1 MLDKQ
6 IKMIKDHYK
15 NSPDIVFRKIDIKSK
30 KIVFVFNDTLCKGD
44 NINDFILKPLTNFD
58 KKITRDNILNHLE
71 SQIPESNIVSIKD
84 KDDLLIKI
92 GSGFTVILFEKEKP
106 FAVETRDVLSRNISE
121 PLTEQTISG
130 PKDAFT
136 ENYKTNIG
144 LIRKRIKT
152 SNLVLEEF
160 DVGKETV
167 TKVGIFYMDNI
178 IEKDL
183 LEEIKSRI
191 KSINIDGIFDSTYI
205 REIIED
211 NHSVFPTIE
220 TSERPDTT
228 AMALL
233 DGKVCISVDG
243 SPYFLI
249 IPTFFTDLFHAS
261 EDNYQNY
268 KNVTFTRCIRFLAF
282 LIAIVLPAFY
292 IAIITYNHETIPA
305 TLLIN
310 FAAQREGVPFP
321 PIIEALGLTLV
332 FEILRESDIRMPHL
346 SGTAISILGAI
357 VLGDA
362 AVSAGI
368 ASPIMVIVIALSAIS
383 SLMFSHIGMV
393 NAIRVWR
400 IIFMLFATLAG
411 IIGVFLAGFLLT
423 INLSSL
429 SSIKKPY
436 LYPLIPLNKK
446 FLFSSLGKDSIK
458 KDNKRMPILT
468 DKNYTR
474 SKLWKNYFYLF
485 C

>member
-6 IKMIKDHYK
+6 VKMIKSHYK
-15 NSPDIVFRKIDIKSK
+15 NSPDIVFRNITIKNK
-30 KIVFVFNDTLCKGD
+30 KIVLVFNDTLCSGD

-58 KKITRDNILNHLE
+58 KKLTRDNILNHLE
-71 SQIPESNIVSIKD
+71 NQLPESSIIDLKNA
-84 KDDLLIKI
+84 DDLLIKI
-92 GSGFTVILFEKEKP
+92 GSGFTILLFEKEKP
-106 FAVETRDVLSRNISE
+106 FAIETRDNLSRNISE

-130 PKDAFT
+130 PKDAFC

-144 LIRKRIKT
+144 LVRKRIKT
-152 SNLVLEEF
+152 SNLVLEEY
-160 DVGKETV
+160 DIGKETV
-167 TKVGIFYMDNI
+167 TKVGILYMDNI

-183 LEEIKSRI
+183 LKEVQNRI
-191 KSINIDGIFDSTYI
+191 KNINIDGIFDSTYI

-220 TSERPDTT
+220 TSERPDTI

-321 PIIEALGLTLV
+321 AIVEALGLTLV

-368 ASPIMVIVIALSAIS
+368 VSPIMVIVIALSAIS

-446 FLFSSLGKDSIK
+446 FLLSNLGKDSIK

-468 DKNYTR
+468 NKNYTR
-474 SKLWKNYFYLF
+474 SKL
-485 C
+485 

>member
-6 IKMIKDHYK
+6 VKMIKSHYK
-15 NSPDIVFRKIDIKSK
+15 NSPDIVFRNITIKNK
-30 KIVFVFNDTLCKGD
+30 KIVLVFNDTLCSGD

-58 KKITRDNILNHLE
+58 KKLTRDNILNHLE
-71 SQIPESNIVSIKD
+71 NQLPESSIIDLKNA
-84 KDDLLIKI
+84 DDLLIKI
-92 GSGFTVILFEKEKP
+92 GSGFTILLFEKEKP
-106 FAVETRDVLSRNISE
+106 FAIETRDNLSRNISE

-130 PKDAFT
+130 PKDAFC

-144 LIRKRIKT
+144 LVRKRIKT
-152 SNLVLEEF
+152 SNLVLEEY
-160 DVGKETV
+160 DIGKETV
-167 TKVGIFYMDNI
+167 TKVGILYMDNI

-183 LEEIKSRI
+183 LKEVQNRI
-191 KSINIDGIFDSTYI
+191 KNINIDGIFDSTYI
-205 REIIED
+205 REIIEY

-220 TSERPDTT
+220 TSERPDTI

-321 PIIEALGLTLV
+321 AIVEALGLTLV

-368 ASPIMVIVIALSAIS
+368 VSPIMVIVIALSAIS

-446 FLFSSLGKDSIK
+446 FLLSNLGKDSIK

-468 DKNYTR
+468 NKNYTR
-474 SKLWKNYFYLF
+474 SKL
-485 C
+485 